1 MSNWID
7 VIKMEI
13 EMINAGELLEPY
25 AEASSDDH
33 VVGDLDDDLKKIY
46 TLALR
51 WDKAAIEMLVSA
63 RYVNDDM
70 RRKQDLEKASELRRK
85 SELLMDIFWVSIKDS
100 FELWKNPSIGIRKG
114 WKVVW
119 SDANPIPPILGIL
132 GDLFGPR

>member
-13 EMINAGELLEPY
+13 KVIGEDELFEPH
-25 AEASSDDH
+25 AEASSNDH
-33 VVGDLDDDLKKIY
+33 IVGDLDDDLKKIY

-51 WDKAAIEMLVSA
+51 WEKVATEMLLGA
-63 RYVNDDM
+63 RYINDDD
-70 RRKQDLEKASELRRK
+70 RRYQDIVKANELHRK
-85 SELLMDIFWVSIKDS
+85 SEILIDIFWVSIKDT
-100 FELWKNPSIGIRKG
+100 FELWQKPAIGIRKG

-132 GDLFGPR
+132 GDLFGPG